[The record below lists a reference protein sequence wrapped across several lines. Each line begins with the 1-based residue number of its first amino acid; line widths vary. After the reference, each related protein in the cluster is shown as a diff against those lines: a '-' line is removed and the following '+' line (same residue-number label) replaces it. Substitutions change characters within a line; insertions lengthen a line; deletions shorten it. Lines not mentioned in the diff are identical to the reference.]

1 MNELL
6 LYKIIKDST
15 KVEGENS
22 LIESLS
28 AMDKYENVTLLKDS
42 IQSYFK
48 ETKSSVL
55 QILFTP
61 LNEFKVMSPH
71 IYGIMQEELEST
83 GFKILMIPRY

>member
-71 IYGIMQEELEST
+71 IYGIMQEELESA